1 MAVIYCECVQMSGSD
16 MQIVCKQSR
25 PEPHG
30 VTQYTQM
37 HVIVMNNMRRYYLP
51 NAEIIIYTGA
61 FLICLMA
68 KNAGV
73 R

>member
-16 MQIVCKQSR
+16 MQSVCKQSR

-51 NAEIIIYTGA
+51 NAEIII
-61 FLICLMA
+61 
-68 KNAGV
+68 
-73 R
+73 